1 MSKHSSIVGGSNA
14 GRLVNCPAS
23 HQTLLAL
30 PPAAEISSQYA
41 EEGTAMHAVMDWLMR
56 ARADCDDDMLLTALR
71 DTIGTTFH
79 DRALTQAHVD
89 TMIAPALAYLAHLEE
104 IYGGGFEV
112 LGVEQ
117 RVKFPRVAGAFGTID
132 LVLQSRDYV
141 LHVDWKFGQGVG
153 VQMVYSDGE
162 GAIVN
167 SQLLFYI
174 AAAKATK
181 PVWYAGGRKIVGAI
195 IQPRGV
201 EPLTHTEIT
210 RKEIRQFVEDVENAV
225 LAAIGRDPPRARGEH
240 CRFAPCKV
248 ICPLWTGPML
258 DLSALQRAAPA
269 GMHPF
274 TDANGPEPGA
284 PVTAYGEYLARAK
297 ALADLAEMFKKSIDE
312 QLHAYLERGGKVPG
326 WRLKAKAKVRQWIS
340 DVETVEDELMRL
352 GFTRDEIWQRKLVTF
367 QSADATAKR
376 LNTKIPDALRVA
388 PPSTETT
395 IATTNDPAPVVEPHA
410 VAEQFSATL
419 RQLIAEKPAN

>member
-41 EEGTAMHAVMDWLMR
+41 EEGTAMHAAMDWLMR
-56 ARADCDDDMLLTALR
+56 ARADCDNDMLLTAPR

-162 GAIVN
+162 GAVVN
-167 SQLLFYI
+167 PQLLFYI
-174 AAAKATK
+174 AAARATK
-181 PVWYAGGRKIVGAI
+181 PAWYAGGRKIVGAI
-195 IQPRGV
+195 IQPRGI

-258 DLSALQRAAPA
+258 DLSALKGPPTPA
-269 GMHPF
+269 RELNVNPHRVSSY
-274 TDANGPEPGA
+274 GA
-284 PVTAYGEYLARAK
+284 YLAKAK
-297 ALADLAEMFKKSIDE
+297 ALADLAEMFKKSVDE
-312 QLHAYLERGGKVPG
+312 QLHAYLGQGGIVPG
-326 WRLKAKAKVRQWIS
+326 WRLKAKTKMRQWI
-340 DVETVEDELMRL
+340 DEETVERELSKLGLTPDDIFQVKLQTFQHVDAAARRL
-352 GFTRDEIWQRKLVTF
+352 GV
-367 QSADATAKR
+367 
-376 LNTKIPDALRVA
+376 KIPDHLRVA

-395 IATTNDPAPVVEPHA
+395 IARTNDPAPVVEPHA